1 LPGLIRL
8 RLNGRLSYG
17 SFLGVWLGDC
27 PRPWFRN
34 CLRLRGMSLEHS
46 GHDVSRHDRGR
57 AAYLMAEL
65 GEFGQQL
72 LARDAEMF
80 GQLMDARA

>member
-1 LPGLIRL
+1 
-8 RLNGRLSYG
+8 
-17 SFLGVWLGDC
+17 
-27 PRPWFRN
+27 
-34 CLRLRGMSLEHS
+34 MSLEHS